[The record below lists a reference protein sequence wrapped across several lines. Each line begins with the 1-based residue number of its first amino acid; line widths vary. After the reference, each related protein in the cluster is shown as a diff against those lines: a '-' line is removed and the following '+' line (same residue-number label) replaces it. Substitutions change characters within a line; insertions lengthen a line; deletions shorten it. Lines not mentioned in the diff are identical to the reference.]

1 MLILPSLQI
10 RIDVLVEKWSGSIE
24 VGITVHVPD
33 SLEFP
38 PTMTNLKTGTIMM
51 SGCGILTNG
60 KATKRDYGDFNLDE
74 LMVNTRPCSTIFGR
88 R

>member
-1 MLILPSLQI
+1 MG
-10 RIDVLVEKWSGSIE
+10 V
-24 VGITVHVPD
+24 TMHNPD
-33 SLEFP
+33 FLEFP

-74 LMVNTRPCSTIFGR
+74 LMVGFYFSYFCEIVSKTNYEFLTGG
-88 R
+88 

>member
-1 MLILPSLQI
+1 M
-10 RIDVLVEKWSGSIE
+10 EKWSGSIE
-24 VGITVHVPD
+24 VGVTMHNPD
-33 SLEFP
+33 FLEFP

-74 LMVNTRPCSTIFGR
+74 LMVGFRFCYFCELVSENKQRIFDR
-88 R
+88 WVIE